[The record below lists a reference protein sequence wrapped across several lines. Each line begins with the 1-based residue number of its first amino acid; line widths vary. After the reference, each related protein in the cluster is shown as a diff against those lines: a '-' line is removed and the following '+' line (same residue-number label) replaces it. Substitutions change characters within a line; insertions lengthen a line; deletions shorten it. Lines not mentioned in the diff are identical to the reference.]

1 MEIEVVFHNL
11 HLLQYTNKFLYDI
24 QALIQQNVAVL
35 PEFPMLSHLELGLIR
50 FDVFLGL
57 LQRSPILKTLTFKVG
72 IITFNN
78 VNSNNLLL
86 IHYIITVAYHTKQTA
101 KCCRVL
107 IVISNQSAVFRQ
119 IYLYFCLCKFY

>member
-72 IITFNN
+72 N
-78 VNSNNLLL
+78 
-86 IHYIITVAYHTKQTA
+86 YIQ
-101 KCCRVL
+101 
-107 IVISNQSAVFRQ
+107 
-119 IYLYFCLCKFY
+119 